1 MKNTVLMI
9 FIMKMAY
16 SQEPPTLAMPT
27 DENKILIDSLVKTSM
42 LKTYFVKHASDK
54 IYYQGWKKEWSDKQ
68 IAERENKISFEK
80 FSEETFIYN
89 AFAEFAKKE
98 LETLIAF
105 SIKMNQGLQEPKIL
119 FTVPM
124 LEQNIDVFI
133 EEEYLNW
140 RVHLWMDH

>member
-1 MKNTVLMI
+1 MMLAVKV
-9 FIMKMAY
+9 AY

-27 DENKILIDSLVKTSM
+27 EENKILIDSLVKTSM

-68 IAERENKISFEK
+68 ISERKNRISFEK
-80 FSEETFIYN
+80 FREDTYIYN
-89 AFAEFAKKE
+89 AFAEFTKKE

-105 SIKMNQGLQEPKIL
+105 SIKMNQGLQEPKVL

-124 LEQNIDVFI
+124 LEQNIDIFI
-133 EEEYLNW
+133 EREYLN
-140 RVHLWMDH
+140 